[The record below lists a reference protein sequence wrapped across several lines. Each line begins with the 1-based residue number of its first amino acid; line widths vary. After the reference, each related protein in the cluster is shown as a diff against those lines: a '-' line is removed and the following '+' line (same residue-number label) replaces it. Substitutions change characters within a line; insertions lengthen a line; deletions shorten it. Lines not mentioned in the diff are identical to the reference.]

1 MRLAKTLVIPYLK
14 RFWLML
20 ISVILVGAF
29 GCGIL
34 IGLRDAYL
42 TLDSEVNNFLNNY
55 CYPDFTVGL
64 TTDLDYDLKDS
75 FTKDKYDEYHI
86 EEIIFRKTINTSF
99 KNENGND
106 FNGRIFSY
114 EDDEFLKFYQYEVNN
129 EISGGLKL
137 EYNFAKSNNFKIGD
151 IMTIKMP
158 NGEYASYGIS
168 EIVCSPE
175 TSVVSQDSYSLSSAR
190 DFAYIYLPREE
201 INKYTTKPVFNEILV
216 KFEAGKRMT
225 NDEIL
230 EEFANNDINVKPFI
244 AFAYDYDSS
253 NVIKQYNTSL
263 RAINY
268 ISIGAPLLFF
278 VIVLIVTALFLSQI
292 IRQCRK
298 DIGILRALGEKKS
311 SITNIFLV
319 LTLVVSIISFI
330 LGLGLGSIITFIA
343 NKAYGD
349 ALRLYPL
356 PFRLNPIVIIVSF
369 VALVGI
375 SELTAFITCIS
386 ISKIKPVEVMK
397 ALPPSNNKTPYLTR
411 TLFKKAPISFK
422 VTLSQNLRNLK
433 RYIISGICILA
444 SGIMIL
450 VSLTLGE
457 SKKAIL
463 SQLFDT
469 RMNYNI
475 QIYLNNM
482 PLDEEE
488 FINETFKDSN
498 GNLDSNIIDIT
509 LIKYSAFKFE
519 KDNNSIIGL
528 VNGVKNDQKLLTV
541 VSNYKEKMDI
551 PSEGIVLSKHFAKSL
566 DANVGDTII
575 VNGKEIIVSNISN
588 EFIYQVNYIDYD
600 NFDTIAGTT
609 LYQGS
614 LLVKAKDQNEFFSKY
629 SSVSSIDYIA
639 FNSVIKEEYSDR
651 FIAFDISAGI
661 LTGIALIMGF
671 MIVFNMIQT
680 NLKEQKRTF
689 ATMRTLGY
697 QRSSISIANLVNNL
711 FQYFVAM
718 IFAIPMG
725 IGIGHILLNSL
736 STTEQTFPYPK
747 TLWIYFNCALMVLAF
762 LLISHF
768 LAMNDMRKW
777 NLPEAIKERE

>member
-1 MRLAKTLVIPYLK
+1 MRLSKALVIPYLK
-14 RFWLML
+14 RFWVML
-20 ISVILVGAF
+20 ISVVLVGAF
-29 GCGIL
+29 GCAIL
-34 IGLRDAYL
+34 IGLRNAYI

-55 CYPDFTVGL
+55 HYPDVTVGL
-64 TTDLDYDLKDS
+64 TSDFDCDLTDNIS
-75 FTKDKYDEYHI
+75 KDKYDDYFVEN
-86 EEIIFRKTINTSF
+86 IIFRKTINTAF
-99 KNENGND
+99 KDEKGKD
-106 FNGRIFSY
+106 YNGRIFSY
-114 EDDEFLKFYQYEVNN
+114 EEDEFLKFYHYEKND
-129 EISGGLKL
+129 EINGGLKL
-137 EYNFAKSNNFKIGD
+137 EYNFAKTNKFKVGD
-151 IMTIKMP
+151 KMVINMP
-158 NGEYASYGIS
+158 NGESAEYTIS
-168 EIVCSPE
+168 AIVCSPE

-216 KFEAGKRMT
+216 RFKEGHRVT
-225 NDEIL
+225 ITQIV
-230 EEFANNDINVKPFI
+230 EEFTNSGINVKPFI
-244 AFAYDYDSS
+244 AFAFDYDTS

-263 RAINY
+263 NAVNS
-268 ISIGAPLLFF
+268 ISLGAPALFF

-298 DIGILRALGEKKS
+298 DIGIMRALGEKKS
-311 SITNIFLV
+311 DIIKIFLF
-319 LTLVVSIISFI
+319 LTLIVSIISWI
-330 LGLGLGSIITFIA
+330 LGLGLGSLITLIA
-343 NKAYGD
+343 NKAYGE

-356 PFRLNPIVIIVSF
+356 PFRLNPIVILVSF

-375 SELTAFITCIS
+375 SELTAFLTCIN

-397 ALPPSNNKTPYLTR
+397 ALPPSNNNTPYLTR
-411 TLFKKAPISFK
+411 TSFKNTPISFK
-422 VTLSQNLRNLK
+422 VAVSQNLRNLK
-433 RYIISGICILA
+433 RYIISGVCILA

-450 VSLTLGE
+450 VSLTLCE

-463 SQLFDT
+463 NQLFET

-475 QIYLNNM
+475 QVYLNDM
-482 PLDEEE
+482 PADEEG
-488 FINETFKDSN
+488 FISNIFNDSN
-498 GNLDSNIIDIT
+498 GNLDNNIEDIT

-519 KDNNSIIGL
+519 KGNKSIIGL
-528 VNGVKNDQKLLTV
+528 VNGVKKDQKLLNIVENHDKTI
-541 VSNYKEKMDI
+541 SISD
-551 PSEGIVLSKHFAKSL
+551 EGIILSNHFAKAL
-566 DANVGDTII
+566 DAKVGDTIV
-575 VNGKEIIVSNISN
+575 VNEKEIKVAKISN

-600 NFDTIAGTT
+600 NFDMIAGETK
-609 LYQGS
+609 YQGS
-614 LLVKAKDQNEFFSKY
+614 LLVKAKNQDEFFSKY
-629 SSVSSIDYIA
+629 SNVSEIDYIA

-651 FIAFDISAGI
+651 FIAFDLSAGV

-697 QRSSISIANLVNNL
+697 QRSSISYANLVNNL

-718 IFAIPMG
+718 VLAIPIG
-725 IGIGHILLNSL
+725 IGIGHILLDSI

-747 TLWIYFNCALMVLAF
+747 TIFIYFLTALMVLGF

-768 LAMNDMRKW
+768 LAMNDMRRW

>member
-475 QIYLNNM
+475 QVYLNNM